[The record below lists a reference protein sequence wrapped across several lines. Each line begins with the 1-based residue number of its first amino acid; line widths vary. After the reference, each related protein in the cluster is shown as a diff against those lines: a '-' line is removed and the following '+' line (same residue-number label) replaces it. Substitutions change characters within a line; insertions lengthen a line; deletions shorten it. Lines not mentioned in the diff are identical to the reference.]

1 MSWRDAE
8 MQSGD
13 RFGGF
18 GGGMVVFV
26 AESDFGGVFAALA
39 SVQGAAAAVV
49 AGTDAGGTVVVAV
62 VVVDKVAAAA
72 EVRTGGLATD
82 SGDLLRMPRLNV
94 DGVVR

>member
-39 SVQGAAAAVV
+39 SVRGAAAAVV
-49 AGTDAGGTVVVAV
+49 AGTVAGGTVVVAV
-62 VVVDKVAAAA
+62 VVVDKVAAA

>member
-39 SVQGAAAAVV
+39 SVRGAAAAVV

-62 VVVDKVAAAA
+62 VVVDKVAAA

>member
-1 MSWRDAE
+1 

-39 SVQGAAAAVV
+39 SVRGAAAAVV
-49 AGTDAGGTVVVAV
+49 AGTVAGGTVVVVAV

>member
-39 SVQGAAAAVV
+39 SVRGAAAAVV
-49 AGTDAGGTVVVAV
+49 AGTVAGGTVVVAV
-62 VVVDKVAAAA
+62 VVDEVAAAA
-72 EVRTGGLATD
+72 EVQTGGLATD